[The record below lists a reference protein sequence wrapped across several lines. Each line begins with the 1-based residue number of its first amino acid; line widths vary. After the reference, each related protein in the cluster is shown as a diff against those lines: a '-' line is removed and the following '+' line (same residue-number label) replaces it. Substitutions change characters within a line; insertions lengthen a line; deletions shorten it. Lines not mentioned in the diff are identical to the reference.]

1 MLDFLLMKVWG
12 PTAPHSPLLY
22 KRASP
27 HRALVLILSEHEP
40 CGTGYLYSSVVC
52 THTMIIVLADACPM
66 IILHACPMFIVNA
79 SCPTE
84 LVFAKFR
91 AGSAGRSPPGQARNL
106 GCRQGPQCLASSQR
120 IPKMTRRDLIYKSA
134 NLVFLSLLRHC
145 TEATIHKRSMT

>member
-52 THTMIIVLADACPM
+52 THHDHSPSRCMSYDNITCMSYVHSQCIM
-66 IILHACPMFIVNA
+66 SN
-79 SCPTE
+79 
-84 LVFAKFR
+84 R
-91 AGSAGRSPPGQARNL
+91 ARVRE
-106 GCRQGPQCLASSQR
+106 
-120 IPKMTRRDLIYKSA
+120 I
-134 NLVFLSLLRHC
+134 
-145 TEATIHKRSMT
+145 